1 MRITQGRLI
10 ALLGNP
16 DLHYYIVRIIDLSFA
31 LLREKDEIL
40 ICYKL
45 ESKLY

>member
-16 DLHYYIVRIIDLSFA
+16 DLHEYILRFIDLSFV
-31 LLREKDEIL
+31 LLREKDKIL
-40 ICYKL
+40 ACCNLENKL
-45 ESKLY
+45 